1 MSSLDVPTELQ
12 RGGRVGHSDDN
23 LASSLWLLDR
33 VAQLSGRENLAGAA
47 VLDMGCGNKF
57 TQTILR
63 ENIAIGSYTG
73 IDVYRDL
80 IEYLQ
85 SSVDDPRLEYQHVDI
100 HNAMY
105 NTEGKPLSELTGL
118 NVPDAH
124 FDIVC
129 LFSVFTH
136 LAPHDYPAMLKL
148 LRPYIKPDGVL
159 VFSLFINE
167 VAANGQGYIAG
178 VHDQLTAGLTEE
190 QKAAPIPAFVDM
202 DPAQPLKWAVYSRE
216 YAHELLEGTG
226 WEKRSLELPVDP
238 YVQHHF
244 VCSPA

>member
-1 MSSLDVPTELQ
+1 MSKLEVPTELQ
-12 RGGRVGHSDDN
+12 RGGRVGQLDN
-23 LASSLWLLDR
+23 NLESSRWLLDR
-33 VAQLSGRENLAGAA
+33 IARLSGREDLADAA

-57 TQTILR
+57 TQAILR
-63 ENIAIGSYTG
+63 EEIPIGSYSG
-73 IDVYRDL
+73 IDVYREL

-85 SSVDDPRLEYQHVDI
+85 RSVDDPRCSYQHVDI

-105 NTEGKPLSELTGL
+105 NPEGHPLASLEGL
-118 NVPDAH
+118 ALAEGH
-124 FDIVC
+124 FDIIC

-167 VAANGQGYIAG
+167 VAENGQGYISGIAE
-178 VHDQLTAGLTEE
+178 QLTRGMTPE
-190 QKAAPIPAFVDM
+190 QKASPPPPFVDM
-202 DPAQPLKWAVYSRE
+202 DPKQPLKWAIYSRE
-216 YAHELLEGTG
+216 YAHELLADTG
-226 WEKRSLELPVDP
+226 WRMRSLELPVDP

-244 VCSPA
+244 VCEPV